1 VLLLTLIGRRI
12 KHLLIQNVVTAAAT
26 SQSRLFNLR
35 LQVVQLLVIM
45 LLVFS
50 AAFDVALFL
59 VNVIK

>member
-1 VLLLTLIGRRI
+1 VLLLTLIGGRV
-12 KHLLIQNVVTAAAT
+12 KHLLIQNVVAAAAT

-35 LQVVQLLVIM
+35 LQVVQLLVIL